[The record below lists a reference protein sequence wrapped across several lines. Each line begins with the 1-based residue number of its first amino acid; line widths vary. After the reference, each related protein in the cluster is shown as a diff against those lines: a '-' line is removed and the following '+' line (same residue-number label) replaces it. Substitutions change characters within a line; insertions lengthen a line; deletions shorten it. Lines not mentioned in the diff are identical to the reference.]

1 MTIFVLILLGV
12 SLGWLSSILVRTE
25 AAGAILRQMGVG
37 LAASLVGG
45 LALNGGSMFGGLS
58 LSGLGAGA
66 VAAIAVLILYHAIVT
81 RREQANL

>member
-12 SLGWLSSILVRTE
+12 SLGWLSSILMRTE
-25 AAGAILRQMGVG
+25 TAGVILRQLGVG

-58 LSGLGAGA
+58 LTGLGAGA
-66 VAAIAVLILYHAIVT
+66 LAAIAALILYHAVFT
-81 RREQANL
+81 RREKANL